1 MDERVEGTIQ
11 LRGEPDALFV
21 DIEAAGSKLSIPVET
36 LAPAFAHPVAFTH
49 VVEALLGGLEQ
60 QAGNLPP
67 GVLEAVA
74 GILEASAARARGLAE
89 AHGS

>member
-1 MDERVEGTIQ
+1 MEERTEGTIS

-21 DIEAAGSKLSIPVET
+21 DIEAGDARVSLPVEA

-49 VVEALLGGLEQ
+49 VVEALLSGLEDDREV
-60 QAGNLPP
+60 LPP

-74 GILEASAARARGLAE
+74 GILDAAATRARALSE
-89 AHGS
+89 AHRP